1 MIKRLGLAVLFTL
14 ALATPAQANTPKRP
28 NRSDID
34 RRRRDVGGIWKLDA
48 AGGDASPQYCQPENA
63 TGMIRFDVGI
73 WKLDAAGGDAT
84 YVLVDRRKLDD
95 RRHLCS
101 PTCICAQDA
110 DREAT
115 HSEGSTP

>member
-1 MIKRLGLAVLFTL
+1 MID
-14 ALATPAQANTPKRP
+14 
-28 NRSDID
+28 RSDID
-34 RRRRDVGGIWKLDA
+34 RRQRD
-48 AGGDASPQYCQPENA
+48 AGG
-63 TGMIRFDVGI
+63 V

-84 YVLVDRRKLDD
+84 YVLVDRRKLED

-115 HSEGSTP
+115 HSEGSIP